1 MMADAVLR
9 AMGIDPVQF
18 RALLL
23 LSLRVD
29 FRTGLFSSNKK
40 KKSAQSRKGLP
51 GLWQIPLFY
60 GFLGLVM
67 SFTIIENANIFFTG
81 SVLITI
87 GMFAVAMSVL
97 VEFQSVIVSPE
108 DFHILAPRPVNSRTF
123 FAARMTNLMIYIGV
137 MTLAIGIVPA
147 LLYTFLDGFRPL
159 LGIASM
165 LGMFGASVLITLFI
179 IFLYVNLMRV
189 VHPKK
194 LKRIFSYLQLVLSF
208 LVYGSGMIFSTMLNS
223 GELSQVMMTQEPWT
237 LLLPSTWFVSLML
250 IVTGDVTFTTA
261 LSLGFGGGLTAML
274 LVYSYGK
281 LSLEY
286 AALLSRLSEASEPA
300 SVARRVPGPLAW
312 FRHGEGR
319 AAALL
324 IHNQFKHDHKFRMAV
339 LAIVPLTVL
348 YLLTGL
354 AEGHG
359 LADPFVDPGRHVQ
372 KANLLYFAM
381 AFFPVLLMAS
391 MARSDSYQASWIFHV
406 TPSDKGK
413 IVLAVKDVLVI
424 FFIFPYVLGLGV
436 VFSIFFE
443 SFLNVVIHVFM
454 LGIISHLILQVLVV
468 TNPFLPFSRPI
479 RKGERTAG
487 VFIGIIVAALS
498 MTIIINILARLIYPS
513 ETATA
518 VTLVVLALLTLLFE
532 RFAATRVRRMSS
544 RLQYDY

>member
-1 MMADAVLR
+1 MVNAVLR
-9 AMGIDPVQF
+9 ALGIDPVQF

-29 FRTGLFSSNKK
+29 FRTGLFNASRK
-40 KKSAQSRKGLP
+40 KKSGKRRKGLP

-67 SFTIIENANIFFTG
+67 SFTIIENSNEFFTG
-81 SVLITI
+81 SVLIAI

-108 DFHILAPRPVNSRTF
+108 DFHILSPRPVNSRTF
-123 FAARMTNLMIYIGV
+123 FAARMSNLMIYIGV
-137 MTLAIGIVPA
+137 MTLAIGIIPA
-147 LLYTFLDGFRPL
+147 ILYTFLDGFRPL
-159 LGIASM
+159 LGLAS
-165 LGMFGASVLITLFI
+165 LAGMFGASVLITLAI
-179 IFLYVNLMRV
+179 IFLYVNLMRW

-223 GELSQVMMTQEPWT
+223 GALSDVMMTQEPWT

-250 IVTGDVTFTTA
+250 IVTGEASFTTT
-261 LSLGFGGGLTAML
+261 LSIGFGVGLTAML

-286 AALLSRLSEASEPA
+286 ASLLSRLSEVTEPIRASGKIA
-300 SVARRVPGPLAW
+300 GPLGW

-339 LAIVPLTVL
+339 LAIVPLTLL

-354 AEGHG
+354 AEGSG
-359 LADPFVDPGRHVQ
+359 LADPFVEPSRHVQ

-391 MARSDSYQASWIFHV
+391 LGRSDSYQASWIFYV

-443 SFLNVVIHVFM
+443 SFLNVLIHVFM

-468 TNPFLPFSRPI
+468 TNPFLPFSRPV

-487 VFIGIIVAALS
+487 VFVGIIVAALS
-498 MTIIINILARLIYPS
+498 MTIIINILAHLIYPS
-513 ETATA
+513 QAATA
-518 VTLVVLALLTLLFE
+518 ITLVVLAVMTLLFE
-532 RFAATRVRRMSS
+532 RFAAVRVRRMSA